1 MKLWPREQN
10 LQGNIFKSKP
20 HPSVAFANAE
30 MTRFEMW
37 SDFTDH
43 FFGFLKQ
50 LFSLS
55 G

>member
-37 SDFTDH
+37 SDLQTI
-43 FFGFLKQ
+43 FLA
-50 LFSLS
+50 F
-55 G
+55 